1 MKQEYA
7 IKKGVTEV
15 LIAGVDDAG
24 RGAVI
29 GPLVIA
35 GVLLRQE
42 DLQTLKE
49 LGVKDSKLLTPH
61 RREVLAGEIRKI
73 VQKISVQ
80 KLRPSEVDTVVRSG
94 RRLHKLNWLEA
105 QTMANVIEELI
116 PSLVYVDA
124 SDVLEERFKQHILEC
139 LPFRVDI
146 VSEHKA
152 DRNYVAVS
160 AASIIAKVE
169 RDREIAILGKTHGNF
184 GSGYPSDQ
192 RTMNFLEYLMKKSR
206 EYPDFVRK
214 SWKPAKRMRDGRRA
228 CRARPA

>member
-1 MKQEYA
+1 M
-7 IKKGVTEV
+7 KKGVTEV

-61 RREVLAGEIRKI
+61 KREVLAGEIREI

-80 KLRPSEVDTVVRSG
+80 KLRPSEVDTVVSSG

-105 QTMANVIEELI
+105 QTMANVIEELR
-116 PSLVYVDA
+116 PGLVYVDA

-169 RDREIAILGKTHGNF
+169 RDREIAILGEAHGNF

-192 RTMNFLEYLMKKSR
+192 RTMNFLEYLMKTSR

-214 SWKPAKRMRDGRRA
+214 SWKPAKKVRDGRSTRQ
-228 CRARPA
+228 ARLA

>member
-1 MKQEYA
+1 M
-7 IKKGVTEV
+7 KKGMTEV

-35 GVLLRQE
+35 GVLLRHE
-42 DLQTLKE
+42 DLRTLKE

-61 RREVLAGEIRKI
+61 RREVLAKEIREI
-73 VQKISVQ
+73 VEKISVQ
-80 KLRPSEVDTVVRSG
+80 KLRPSEVDTVVSSG

-105 QTMANVIEELI
+105 QTMAKVIEELR

-139 LPFRVDI
+139 LPFRVDV

-169 RDREIAILGKTHGNF
+169 RDKEIAILREAQGHF

-192 RTMNFLEYLMKKSR
+192 RTINFLEHLMKKSC

-214 SWKPAKRMRDGRRA
+214 SWKPAKRVRDGRRSRQTSLA
-228 CRARPA
+228 